1 MDNGKVIIIS
11 PDGNLYFSS
20 IGEKGHA
27 VKLIS
32 YYDDNNIDY
41 DKESAMFTP
50 SQEFAFNLSDMG
62 YIVFLVEDALTCLFL
77 SQSGMFSY
85 NQVNTLLENKDIFNE
100 ILNNNV
106 ISFNTELNSTFNV
119 EANDIIAM
127 ANIGYV
133 VINTIDNNYLMFCY
147 ENLSEK
153 QLLYIKTIFD
163 DNDKIDANLA
173 FFGDLGF
180 SNMGKVQSY
189 EEFILAFNNLKNK
202 KEGVKY
208 VR

>member
-1 MDNGKVIIIS
+1 MDKGKVIIIS

-32 YYDDNNIDY
+32 YYEDNNIDY

-77 SQSGMFSY
+77 SKSGMFSY

-119 EANDIIAM
+119 EDKLNS
-127 ANIGYV
+127 
-133 VINTIDNNYLMFCY
+133 VIN
-147 ENLSEK
+147 
-153 QLLYIKTIFD
+153 YINKNI
-163 DNDKIDANLA
+163 NVRSDKKWHQKL
-173 FFGDLGF
+173 
-180 SNMGKVQSY
+180 
-189 EEFILAFNNLKNK
+189 
-202 KEGVKY
+202 
-208 VR
+208 